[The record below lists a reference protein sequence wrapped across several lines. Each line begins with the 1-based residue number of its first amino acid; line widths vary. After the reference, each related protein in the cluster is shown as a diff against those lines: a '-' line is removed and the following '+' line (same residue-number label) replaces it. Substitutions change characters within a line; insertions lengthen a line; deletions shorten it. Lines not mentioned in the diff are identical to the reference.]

1 MKYCLKKVVIHS
13 LMEFIEKHKAL
24 IITSML
30 MGIFVLSLYN
40 ISMIKKKKE
49 QSEILMEIPEEF
61 LVEEE
66 EEQPEEELI
75 AQENRQ
81 LDPSK
86 RTHTAYNEDFED
98 HDEIEERIKSLT
110 EAEEIAQNEEITEE
124 DEVVLESEVK
134 NEEEKP
140 DEETNNRNSSLT
152 YNLKGRKSLELPNP
166 VYTCNGSGRVVVKIE
181 VNKNGY
187 VTTAKVDKKSST
199 TRNECLFDNAIDYA
213 RQALFSRGNIEEQQ
227 GSITYYFN
235 YSN

>member
-1 MKYCLKKVVIHS
+1 
-13 LMEFIEKHKAL
+13 MEFIEKHKAL

-30 MGIFVLSLYN
+30 MAIFVLSLYN
-40 ISMIKKKKE
+40 INMIKKQKE

-61 LVEEE
+61 LME
-66 EEQPEEELI
+66 EEQPEEEELI

-81 LDPSK
+81 LDNAQ
-86 RTHTAYNEDFED
+86 RTHNAFNEDFED

-110 EAEEIAQNEEITEE
+110 EAEEIAQNEETAEE
-124 DEVVLESEVK
+124 DEVTLESEVQT
-134 NEEEKP
+134 EEEKP
-140 DEETNNRNSSLT
+140 EEETNNRNSSLT

-166 VYTCNGSGRVVVKIE
+166 VYTCNGSGKVVVKIE

-187 VTTAKVDKKSST
+187 VIDTKVDKKRST
-199 TRNECLFDNAIDYA
+199 TRNECLFDNAMDYA
-213 RQALFSRGNIEEQQ
+213 RKALFSRGNIDEQQ